1 MLSKLGQEEQVSWSS
16 FRYINYSNVFH
27 TDVPQ
32 QTLHTPSKQVTDDK
46 NIFQTLKVR
55 ATWRLTHTSKDIFK
69 EKRNE
74 DFIHVSEDT
83 VE

>member
-1 MLSKLGQEEQVSWSS
+1 MLSKLGQEEQISCSS
-16 FRYINYSNVFH
+16 FRYNNYSSVFH
-27 TDVPQ
+27 TDVSQ
-32 QTLHTPSKQVTDDK
+32 QTPQTPSKQVTDDK

-55 ATWRLTHTSKDIFK
+55 ATWRLTYTSKDIIK

-74 DFIHVSEDT
+74 DYIHVSEDT